1 MTPLE
6 QVTDFHGAFG
16 CAINQPWTVE
26 LGALRAR
33 LIAEECRELG
43 EALLAG
49 DPLNIARELADL
61 AYVVLGAAVS
71 LGIEHRSCCRGTQ
84 VNSPEVLWA
93 ECSRLAGPLISG
105 DLEPLKRRIPRI
117 MDRLYGAA
125 TVEGIDLEVAITA
138 VHIANMS
145 KLGPDGKPIMR
156 SDGKVMKGPNFAT
169 PDLSVAL
176 VDARHASRE
185 ATT

>member
-6 QVTDFHGAFG
+6 QVTEFHRAFG

-43 EALLAG
+43 EALLTG
-49 DPLNIARELADL
+49 DPLKVARELADL
-61 AYVVLGAAVS
+61 AYVALGTAVTF
-71 LGIEHRSCCRGTQ
+71 GIEHRSCCRGTQ
-84 VNSPEVLWA
+84 VNTVDVLWT

-105 DLEPLKRRIPRI
+105 NLEPLKRRIPRV

-125 TVEGIDLEVAITA
+125 TVEGIDLDVAITA
-138 VHIANMS
+138 VHVANMS

-156 SDGKVMKGPNFAT
+156 NDGKVLKGPNFRA
-169 PDLSVAL
+169 PDLRIAL